1 MKLTD
6 LYENVENLQLKKNDN
21 AKTLSDLDIFEDR
34 QYMYCYIRVPRIKL
48 SEIQHCNN
56 IKDIFKKLNDD
67 GINNTNIFVEFLET
81 CNINPKILKLIN
93 LIKTNHN
100 GYSGWFIPSTK
111 QVENII
117 KNKYSMS
124 LEQHDNIM
132 NNKILSSNVYSIGY
146 DDLVFR
152 YFSDKDTFDYT
163 AIVGLI
169 LFMRYK

>member
-6 LYENVENLQLKKNDN
+6 LYENVENLQLKKYDN

-34 QYMYCYIRVPRIKL
+34 QYMYFHIRVPRIHR
-48 SEIQHCNN
+48 SEIENCK
-56 IKDIFKKLNDD
+56 IGKDIFNQLNGD

-81 CNINPKILKLIN
+81 YNINPKILKLIN

-117 KNKYSMS
+117 KK
-124 LEQHDNIM
+124 
-132 NNKILSSNVYSIGY
+132 
-146 DDLVFR
+146 
-152 YFSDKDTFDYT
+152 
-163 AIVGLI
+163 
-169 LFMRYK
+169 